1 MKVRYD
7 PDVGDLTIGF
17 TPRDIQEYSLLMEF
31 VHEDELRKGTCVPGF
46 ERGFWRK
53 LSSAREELHITFS
66 PDYLEF
72 CVSFLLVVVLDML
85 EKGKDTE
92 AMKYF
97 LEEVA
102 PLCCPNS
109 TVH

>member
-31 VHEDELRKGTCVPGF
+31 VHEDELRMGTCVPGF

-53 LSSAREELHITFS
+53 FSSAREKLSITFS

-72 CVSFLLVVVLDML
+72 CVSFLVKVWLDML

-92 AMKYF
+92 AMEYF
-97 LEEVA
+97 LEEVS
-102 PLCCPNS
+102 PLCCLS
-109 TVH
+109 RTVH